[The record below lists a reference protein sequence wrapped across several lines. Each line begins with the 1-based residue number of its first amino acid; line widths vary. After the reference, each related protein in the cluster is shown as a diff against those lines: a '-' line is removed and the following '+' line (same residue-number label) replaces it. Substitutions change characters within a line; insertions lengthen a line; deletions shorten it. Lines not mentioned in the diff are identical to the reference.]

1 MICPFCSL
9 LCDEENF
16 QRVPCGLRTNALN
29 TIDRIQQSRRASGEK
44 DPLEQIQSATKLLQ
58 AAEHVLITGR
68 IASVQTARSAIALAK
83 RINATVDCAEGGHAF
98 KNILPIQRNGLHSV
112 SLGEARDHADLLIV
126 VGDDSVLSGY
136 PRLVQMLLPSDQPH
150 RVKKTVLLLG
160 DFSESSQQRWQQ
172 AGGDTW
178 FIPCKLE
185 SIPAALMQ
193 WSSAGEPLGSD
204 LMGRLAQSRYTAVLW
219 IASSLRMPNADLWIE
234 RLMQWIADQNGTTRC
249 AGLVLSSLEGS
260 FQQACTWLTG
270 FPGRIR
276 FQEGEPI
283 YDPNLNIYSKWI
295 EDAGARSG
303 NSAIVLIDETVSEQP
318 FLEPKFEAGFAIPC
332 VEISATSS
340 IFPCAIAGAEVAAD
354 MFRAD
359 QAIVARVAPQVV
371 PLSAKPDE
379 AQPARFQ
386 KPPAADWLERLCR

>member
-9 LCDEENF
+9 LCDEDSF
-16 QRVPCGLRTNALN
+16 QSVPCGIRANALN
-29 TIDRIQQSRRASGEK
+29 AIERFQKTKLASSEK
-44 DPLEQIQSATKLLQ
+44 APQEQIKSATKLLQ
-58 AAEHVLITGR
+58 AAEHILITGR
-68 IASVQTARSAIALAK
+68 IASVQTARSAIRLAK
-83 RINATVDCAEGGHAF
+83 RLNATMDCAEGGHAF
-98 KNILPIQRNGLHSV
+98 KNILPIQRNGVHSV

-136 PRLVQMLLPSDQPH
+136 PRLPQMLRSSDPSN

-172 AGGDTW
+172 AGMDTW

-185 SIPAALMQ
+185 SIPAALTQ
-193 WSSAGEPLGSD
+193 WSKVETPSGSD

-219 IASSLRMPNADLWIE
+219 VASSLRMPNADLWIE
-234 RLMQWIADQNGTTRC
+234 RLMQWIAGQNETTRC

-283 YDPNLNIYSKWI
+283 YDPSLYIYSKWI
-295 EDAGARSG
+295 ESAGARTG
-303 NSAIVLIDETVSEQP
+303 NSAIVLIDETVSEHP
-318 FLEPKFEAGFAIPC
+318 FLENQVEAGLAIPC
-332 VEISATSS
+332 IEISATSS
-340 IFPCAIAGAEVAAD
+340 MFPCAIAGAEVTAD

-359 QAIVARVAPQVV
+359 QAIVARVD
-371 PLSAKPDE
+371 S
-379 AQPARFQ
+379 QPACI
-386 KPPAADWLERLCR
+386 PGHSAADWLEKLCR

>member
-16 QRVPCGLRTNALN
+16 QRVSCGLRTNALN
-29 TIDRIQQSRRASGEK
+29 TIERIQKSRQVSSEK
-44 DPLEQIQSATKLLQ
+44 DSKQQIESATKLLQ

-83 RINATVDCAEGGHAF
+83 RLNATLDCAEGGHAF
-98 KNILPIQRNGLHSV
+98 KNILPIQRTGLHSV

-126 VGDDSVLSGY
+126 VGDDSALNGY
-136 PRLVQMLLPSDQPH
+136 PRLPQMLLSSDH
-150 RVKKTVLLLG
+150 SHSAKKTVLLLG

-172 AGGDTW
+172 AGMDTW

-193 WSSAGEPLGSD
+193 WSNAGAPLGSD
-204 LMGRLAQSRYTAVLW
+204 LAGRLAQASYTAVLW
-219 IASSLRMPNADLWIE
+219 VASSLRMPNADLWIE
-234 RLMQWIADQNGTTRC
+234 RLMQWIASQNETTRC

-270 FPGRIR
+270 FPGRIH

-283 YDPNLNIYSKWI
+283 YDPSLHVYSKWI
-295 EDAGARSG
+295 ESAGARSG
-303 NSAIVLIDETVSEQP
+303 NSAIVLIDETVSEHP
-318 FLEPKFEAGFAIPC
+318 FLENQVEAGLAIPC
-332 VEISATSS
+332 IEISATSS
-340 IFPCAIAGAEVAAD
+340 MSPCAIAGAEVAAD

-359 QAIVARVAPQVV
+359 QAIVARVNPQVSL
-371 PLSAKPDE
+371 PSAEPGE
-379 AQPARFQ
+379 AQPERYQ
-386 KPPAADWLERLCR
+386 RPSAADWLERLCR